1 MAGQQNRKEQRK
13 YAILFAPTLLSARKL
28 MEMMEEEGP
37 NMGKEFWA
45 EQWVNKAIDR
55 AAFILEKI
63 EKR

>member
-1 MAGQQNRKEQRK
+1 MDEERKH
-13 YAILFAPTLLSARKL
+13 AILFAATLLSARKL

-55 AAFILEKI
+55 AAIIMEKI
-63 EKR
+63 DKRWPTT